1 MKKLLIPLIAAFA
14 ANTVSAA
21 APQQVIDISTDKV
34 SMVLTAAPPPEAKF
48 ISATSA
54 DASTTR
60 RRWPTTRATAAVTTE
75 PRTWPI
81 PRREAATSA
90 NPPCASPMPTAT

>member
-34 SMVLTAAPPPEAKF
+34 SMVLTAAPGGEVYFRHFGGRIDDPAPL
-48 ISATSA
+48 A
-54 DASTTR
+54 DYKSNR
-60 RRWPTTRATAAVTTE
+60 RSD

-90 NPPCASPMPTAT
+90 NPLCASPMPTAT

>member
-1 MKKLLIPLIAAFA
+1 MKKLLIPLIAAFT

-34 SMVLTAAPPPEAKF
+34 SMVLTAAPGGEVYF
-48 ISATSA
+48 
-54 DASTTR
+54 R

>member
-34 SMVLTAAPPPEAKF
+34 SMVPVSYTHLTL
-48 ISATSA
+48 
-54 DASTTR
+54 
-60 RRWPTTRATAAVTTE
+60 PT
-75 PRTWPI
+75 
-81 PRREAATSA
+81 
-90 NPPCASPMPTAT
+90 N

>member
-34 SMVLTAAPPPEAKF
+34 SMVLTAAPEAKF

-54 DASTTR
+54 DASTIR

-90 NPPCASPMPTAT
+90 NPLCASPMPTAT

>member
-34 SMVLTAAPPPEAKF
+34 SMVLTAAPGGEVYFRHFGGRIDDPAPL
-48 ISATSA
+48 
-54 DASTTR
+54 
-60 RRWPTTRATAAVTTE
+60 PTTRATAAVTTE

>member
-34 SMVLTAAPPPEAKF
+34 SMVLTAAPLRLPARRLYVLIGSRRNYGV
-48 ISATSA
+48 IS
-54 DASTTR
+54 
-60 RRWPTTRATAAVTTE
+60 VYFV
-75 PRTWPI
+75 
-81 PRREAATSA
+81 
-90 NPPCASPMPTAT
+90 

>member
-34 SMVLTAAPPPEAKF
+34 SMVLTAAPGGEVYWRIGHF
-48 ISATSA
+48 G
-54 DASTTR
+54 
-60 RRWPTTRATAAVTTE
+60 
-75 PRTWPI
+75 
-81 PRREAATSA
+81 
-90 NPPCASPMPTAT
+90 C

>member
-21 APQQVIDISTDKV
+21 APQQVIDIGTDKV
-34 SMVLTAAPPPEAKF
+34 SMVLKF

>member
-34 SMVLTAAPPPEAKF
+34 SMVLTAAPGGDKGHPAPA
-48 ISATSA
+48 
-54 DASTTR
+54 
-60 RRWPTTRATAAVTTE
+60 
-75 PRTWPI
+75 PRGTWLP
-81 PRREAATSA
+81 
-90 NPPCASPMPTAT
+90 

>member
-21 APQQVIDISTDKV
+21 APQQVIDIGTDKV
-34 SMVLTAAPPPEAKF
+34 SMVLTAAPEAKF
-48 ISATSA
+48 ISCHFGGRI
-54 DASTTR
+54 DDR

>member
-34 SMVLTAAPPPEAKF
+34 SMVLTAAPGGEVYFRHFGGRFDDPAPL
-48 ISATSA
+48 A
-54 DASTTR
+54 DY
-60 RRWPTTRATAAVTTE
+60 TAAVTTE